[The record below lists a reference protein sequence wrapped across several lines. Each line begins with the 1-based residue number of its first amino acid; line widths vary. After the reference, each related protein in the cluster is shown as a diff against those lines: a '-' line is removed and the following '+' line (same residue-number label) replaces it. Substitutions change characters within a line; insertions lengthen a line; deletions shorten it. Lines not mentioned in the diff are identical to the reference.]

1 MNTASGRKDP
11 MRARHTAADHGASP
25 PTALSPALRLAFAP
39 LHKRALGVAVGL
51 ATGLV
56 ILLLTAIPLV
66 RRPDR
71 ALNLSLFAQYFYGY
85 SVTWTGALVGF
96 AWGTLVGFVA
106 GWFLAFCR
114 NLVMAT
120 SIFLIHTRA
129 ELRATRDFLDHL

>member
-1 MNTASGRKDP
+1 MNTASGREDP
-11 MRARHTAADHGASP
+11 VRARHAAADHGPSP
-25 PTALSPALRLAFAP
+25 SPEMSPALRLAFAP
-39 LHKRALGVAVGL
+39 LHKRALGMAVGL

-66 RRPDR
+66 RQPDR
-71 ALNLSLFAQYFYGY
+71 APNLGLLAQYFYGY
-85 SVTWTGALVGF
+85 SATWRGALVGF